1 LPLETVLSAADP
13 LQMVDG
19 DHAVLLYDCERPQPV
34 RTLKLAS
41 FFRVAKG
48 KIRTYETLFDA
59 TELRKLQGPQRE
71 D

>member
-1 LPLETVLSAADP
+1 
-13 LQMVDG
+13 MVEG
-19 DHAVLLYDCERPQPV
+19 DHAALPYDFERPQPV
-34 RTLKLAS
+34 RTLKVAS

-59 TELRKLQGPQRE
+59 TERRELQTRQRH